1 MFINR
6 KLSSAIPRAV
16 FLLPLAIYLAGCD
29 SDAPPGDPSAI
40 VSILRS
46 GTEGVVPFTV
56 TFSPEVENTR
66 VFSVTWD
73 FGDGTPLRTS
83 LRTDSISHTYFEPG
97 VYTVTATFDADR
109 VSVEL
114 SVYEVQLT
122 ALLTDPGIGG
132 GGGGG
137 GDDEDPNVN
146 LVITSFAIDSETT
159 PGGFETV
166 SAIIQNIGTGPLG
179 GDEASG
185 LISVGYYLSEDDEI
199 TVDDILIGDTNI
211 LIGTSFSLDDVDFGT
226 QELSPQE
233 NYQYDHQ
240 LAVKGNVPPGIYFAG
255 AIVDIFD
262 EYDWY
267 DFPRSTD
274 TTEYT
279 SPVHIRV
286 PETDED
292 DNVRLLEA
300 LQVTVVNNACVDDIY
315 EGDDTSATA
324 TLITVGASQDH
335 NFCHDNADWWAF
347 DAVEG
352 NVYKIATSLLGTE
365 ADTQLI
371 LYDRDGESILLFHDN
386 VGNGDGGSD
395 GLSTYS
401 TPCGE
406 LYTVDFEC
414 GWPIYPDPL
423 DPNLLVIAARSE
435 IVWEAHQTGR
445 YFIKARLTQCDEDKD
460 LHCGRDALTPPPL
473 NPSSTNTSPDGVG
486 LNTEYTF
493 TLTQEQ
499 TLP

>member
-1 MFINR
+1 
-6 KLSSAIPRAV
+6 
-16 FLLPLAIYLAGCD
+16 
-29 SDAPPGDPSAI
+29 
-40 VSILRS
+40 
-46 GTEGVVPFTV
+46 V
-56 TFSPEVENTR
+56 TFNVEVENAR
-66 VFSVTWD
+66 IFAVTWD
-73 FGDGTPLRTS
+73 FGDGTQGTS
-83 LRTDSISHTYFEPG
+83 DGTDSISHTYFEPG
-97 VYTVTATFDADR
+97 VYTVTAFFDADR

-114 SVYEVQLT
+114 SEYTSQIT
-122 ALLTDPGIGG
+122 ALLNDPGIGG
-132 GGGGG
+132 GSGGGG

-146 LVITSFAIDSETT
+146 LVVTSFAIDSETT

-166 SAIIQNIGTGPLG
+166 SAIIQNLGPGSLG
-179 GDEASG
+179 GEETSG
-185 LISVGYYLSEDDEI
+185 LISVGYYLSEDDVI

-211 LIGTSFSLDDVDFGT
+211 LVGTSFSQDDVDFGT
-226 QELSPQE
+226 QELSPLE

-240 LAVKGNVPPGIYFAG
+240 LAITGNVAPGIYYAG

-274 TTEYT
+274 TTEYMF
-279 SPVHIRV
+279 PQHIRV
-286 PETDED
+286 PETNED
-292 DNVRLLEA
+292 DNVRVLEA

-315 EGDDTSATA
+315 EGDDSSATA
-324 TLITVGASQDH
+324 TFITVGASQSH
-335 NFCHDNADWWAF
+335 NFCRDNADWWQF

-352 NVYKIATSLLGTE
+352 NVYKIATSDLGTE

-371 LYDRDGESILLFHDN
+371 LYDRDAESILLFHDN
-386 VGNGDGGSD
+386 AANGDGGSD

-414 GWPIYPDPL
+414 GWPIDITL
-423 DPNLLVIAARSE
+423 GANVLGGVVSARSE

-445 YFIKARLTQCDEDKD
+445 YFVKARITHCDEDKD

-473 NPSSTNTSPDGVG
+473 NLLSTNISPDGAG

-493 TLTQEQ
+493 TLTLEE